1 MHILESND
9 PEFDDYRHRFES
21 IEKATE
27 KLLKDSKAYTDSVTN
42 LFTNA
47 VDFGTHFATVF
58 HPLGSEYGLESRHPD
73 AEHTIANVDGYS
85 VGTVVAIFWSSSPGA
100 INFKIWHVRMA

>member
-1 MHILESND
+1 MIALESSD
-9 PEFDDYRHRFES
+9 PEFDDYARRFES

-85 VGTVVAIFWSSSPGA
+85 AALEDLKSSVVPELELI
-100 INFKIWHVRMA
+100 